1 MKQHSI
7 KILSQNSP
15 VLIGKFMLI
24 FSRRKIDV
32 VNFSYS
38 KVNEEDGLFTID
50 FLADEWMAENIQ
62 KQLDK
67 QIDIYE
73 TTLN

>member
-24 FSRRKIDV
+24 FSRRKIEV

-67 QIDIYE
+67 VIDIYE